1 MSQSQAEQLESVIQI
16 LRAIEKVVVQDSIDS
31 SRMGELAATSMPAFL
46 DAVRPRIDNAV
57 RLYCALHKV
66 DR

>member
-1 MSQSQAEQLESVIQI
+1 MNQSQAEQLASVMHV
-16 LRAIEKVVVQDSIDS
+16 LRAIEKVVVQDSLE

-57 RLYCALHKV
+57 QLYCAMHKV
-66 DR
+66 DP